1 MLEEDDP
8 ATTHEEASSR
18 GAARSDFQ
26 TQQRQQYERHQEQYR
41 QRRDGRPP
49 GAHGG
54 GGNEYDYEYEYDD
67 DEIELSAN
75 SSLIR
80 EATVGG
86 SIAGGGAARDP
97 GPVVVIPAPKAPVTP
112 VRSHVPANHHHH
124 HQQLYRDPV
133 GRSTPVQQQ
142 QQQQQPF
149 ELSDPPS
156 PTGRL
161 ADRISV
167 LRQRC
172 IEGLGEKIF
181 HEAHKFLK
189 YLQDAEEGDNGAGME
204 MGGENFNE
212 YGQLLNG
219 LDESSIDAK
228 LRDIMGADKLH
239 YSSLIDQVGGN
250 KSRLHCLSCI
260 LLMYMTPL
268 LACAR
273 EM

>member
-1 MLEEDDP
+1 M
-8 ATTHEEASSR
+8 
-18 GAARSDFQ
+18 
-26 TQQRQQYERHQEQYR
+26 
-41 QRRDGRPP
+41 
-49 GAHGG
+49 
-54 GGNEYDYEYEYDD
+54 
-67 DEIELSAN
+67 
-75 SSLIR
+75 
-80 EATVGG
+80 
-86 SIAGGGAARDP
+86 
-97 GPVVVIPAPKAPVTP
+97 VVIPAPKAPVTP
-112 VRSHVPANHHHH
+112 VRSHIPVNN
-124 HQQLYRDPV
+124 HQQPYRDPV
-133 GRSTPVQQQ
+133 GRSTPV
-142 QQQQQPF
+142 QQQPF

-172 IEGLGEKIF
+172 IEGLGEKVF

-189 YLQDAEEGDNGAGME
+189 YLQDAEECDNGAME
-204 MGGENFNE
+204 MGGENFN
-212 YGQLLNG
+212 G
-219 LDESSIDAK
+219 LDENSIDEK
-228 LRDIMGADKLH
+228 LRDIMGAGKLH